1 MRVKVCGMR
10 SPQNIQAVARL
21 EIDWMGFIFYER
33 SPRAIPDDQLPE
45 TLQLPAGRQIR
56 RVGVFVDAS
65 AERIVSTC
73 RRYGLDV
80 VQLHGHESPELCHT
94 LQKRGYGVIKAL
106 PIGDD
111 PTDLAA
117 TAAYEGRVD
126 YFLFDTRCA
135 GYGGSGQ
142 AFDWSLL
149 ARYEGETSF
158 LLSGGLRP
166 ESLGALRAFQHPR
179 LAGIDLNSG
188 FESAPGIK
196 DVQRLRTFI
205 KQLKQQTL

>member
-10 SPQNIQAVARL
+10 SPRNIQAVARL
-21 EIDWMGFIFYER
+21 EIDWMGFIFYGR
-33 SPRAIPDDQLPE
+33 SPRAIADDTPPE
-45 TLQLPAGRQIR
+45 ALQLPAGRPIR

-65 AERIVSTC
+65 AERILGTC
-73 RRYGLDV
+73 RRYGLNV

-94 LQKRGYGVIKAL
+94 LQKRGYGIIKAL
-106 PIGDD
+106 PVGND
-111 PTDLAA
+111 PADLAA

-135 GYGGSGQ
+135 GYGGSGR

-149 ARYEGETSF
+149 GCYEGETPF
-158 LLSGGLRP
+158 LLSGGIRP
-166 ESLGALRAFQHPR
+166 ESLGAIKAFHHPR
-179 LAGIDLNSG
+179 LAGVDLNSG

-196 DVQRLRTFI
+196 DDQLLRTFI
-205 KQLKQQTL
+205 EQLKQQTL

>member
-10 SPQNIQAVARL
+10 SPQNIQAVAQL

-33 SPRAIPDDQLPE
+33 SPRAIADDTPAE
-45 TLQLPAGRQIR
+45 TLQLPSERRIR

-65 AERIVSTC
+65 AERILSTC

-106 PIGDD
+106 PIDND
-111 PTDLAA
+111 PADLAA
-117 TAAYEGRVD
+117 TIAYEGRVD

-135 GYGGSGQ
+135 SYGGSGQ

-149 ARYEGETSF
+149 ERYEGETPF

-166 ESLGALRAFQHPR
+166 ESLDAIKAFHHPR

-196 DVQRLRTFI
+196 DDQLLRTFI

>member
-10 SPQNIQAVARL
+10 SPLNIQAVAQL

-33 SPRAIPDDQLPE
+33 SPRAIAADTPPE
-45 TLQLPAGRQIR
+45 ALQLPGGRRIR

-65 AERIVSTC
+65 AERIIATC
-73 RRYGLDV
+73 GRYGLDV

-94 LQKRGYGVIKAL
+94 LQKRGFGVIKAF

-111 PTDLAA
+111 PADLAA

-135 GYGGSGQ
+135 GYGGSGRP
-142 AFDWSLL
+142 FDWSLL
-149 ARYEGETSF
+149 RRYEGETPF

-166 ESLGALRAFQHPR
+166 ESLEALRTFQHPR

-188 FESAPGIK
+188 FESAPGVK
-196 DVQRLRTFI
+196 DEQLLRTFI
-205 KQLKQQTL
+205 EQLKQQTL